1 MRFRSGA
8 ESNQRP
14 FQILRSIVDVLGR
27 LGHMSVSL
35 LDVDL
40 RKREIAI
47 EFRIGRRFENFK
59 KGNRFENWTPI

>member
-1 MRFRSGA
+1 
-8 ESNQRP
+8 
-14 FQILRSIVDVLGR
+14 LGR
-27 LGHMSVSL
+27 LGHTSVSL